1 MLNISENITITGNVM
16 IENRMVVNM
25 TANVV
30 IEENTYPNISVS
42 VLDKNAYKD
51 NFETCKQ
58 GILEFTEKVLN
69 KEYEA
74 LGGVINEVK

>member
-1 MLNISENITITGNVM
+1 MLNISENITVTGNVT
-16 IENRMVVNM
+16 IDNRVIVNM
-25 TANVV
+25 AANVV
-30 IEENTYPNISVS
+30 IEENTYPNISIS

-58 GILEFTEKVLN
+58 GILDFTEKVLN

-74 LGGVINEVK
+74 LGGIIDEVK